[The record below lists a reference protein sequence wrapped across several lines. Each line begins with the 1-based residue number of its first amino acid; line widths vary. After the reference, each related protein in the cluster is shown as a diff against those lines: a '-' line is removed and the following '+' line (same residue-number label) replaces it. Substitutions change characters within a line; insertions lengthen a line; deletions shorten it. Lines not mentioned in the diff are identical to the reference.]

1 MKYTFFVT
9 CPKNIEDLLAVEL
22 TGFGLEKQK
31 LAPAGAWMTGTLEQA
46 YRACLWS
53 RLANRIVLEL
63 GTLDA
68 RDADTLYEGIR
79 SLSWSDHLAVSGRF
93 RVYFS
98 GRNEAFR
105 NTAFGAQR
113 VKDGVVDCLRDAAGQ
128 RPNVDLRD
136 PDIAIHVRLHHDRA
150 HVGIDLAGESLHRR
164 GYRTESGEAPLK
176 ENLAAA
182 LLFRMDWPT
191 EAAAGGDMID
201 PMCGSGT
208 LLVEA
213 ALMATDTAPGLLREV
228 FGFERWKGHDDATWQ
243 MLRQEAQ
250 ERRRVGRQNNHSR
263 FWGFDQDKPVI
274 ATAWRNIERA
284 GVRDIVHVERQA
296 LIDFRKPGHA
306 DGGVLLTNPPYGERL
321 SERKALDGLYLKLGE
336 VVREQLPGWR
346 LGVLTSV
353 PELGHA
359 VGLRCDKRY
368 RLFNGKLPVQLL
380 VFEVSDEK
388 TVRPRVADDPSQ
400 PPAPRIAHAER
411 AAMFGNR
418 LRKNLKTLGTWAR
431 KQGIECY
438 RLYDADMPEYALA
451 VDCYGDWLHVQE
463 YAPPKSIDER
473 AARERLAEAL
483 AVLPEV
489 TGIRPEQIICKQ
501 RRRQSGTR
509 QYEKQGTTSH
519 ELTVTEGECRLR
531 VNLLDYL
538 DTGLFLD
545 HRPIRHWIH
554 GNAAGKRFLNL
565 FCYTGAATVQAATGG
580 AVSSLSV
587 DMSKTYLDWTL
598 ANLRLNGQDLKRHR
612 VERADCL
619 KWLEAPAREMFDLI
633 FLDPPTFSNSARMDN
648 VLDVQRDH
656 VALVDNAM
664 RRLAPGG
671 ILIFSNNYRRFRLD
685 PALETRYRVTDI
697 TPQTIDRDFARNSRI
712 HVCWR
717 IEWP

>member
-22 TGFGLEKQK
+22 MGFGLEKQK
-31 LAPAGAWMTGTLEQA
+31 LAPAGVWMTGTLEQA

-63 GTLDA
+63 GTLEA
-68 RDADTLYEGIR
+68 QDADTLYLGVR
-79 SLSWSDHLAVSGRF
+79 SLPWSDHLTVSGRF
-93 RVYFS
+93 RVQFS
-98 GRNEAFR
+98 GRNQAFR

-113 VKDGVVDCLRDAAGQ
+113 VKDGIVDCLRDAAGQ
-128 RPNVDLRD
+128 RPSVDLRD
-136 PDIAIHVRLHHDRA
+136 PDVSIHVRVHHERA
-150 HVGIDLAGESLHRR
+150 HVGIDLAGDSLHRR

-182 LLFRMDWPT
+182 LLYRMDWPA
-191 EAAAGGDMID
+191 ESAAGGSMID

-208 LLVEA
+208 LLIEA
-213 ALMATDTAPGLLREV
+213 ALMATDTAPGLLRDA
-228 FGFERWKGHDDATWQ
+228 FGFERWKGHDAAAWQ
-243 MLRQEAQ
+243 TLKQEAQ
-250 ERRRVGRQNNHSR
+250 ERRRVGRQSNLSR
-263 FWGFDQDKPVI
+263 FWGFDQDKTVI

-306 DGGVLLTNPPYGERL
+306 DRGILLTNPPYGERL

-359 VGLRCDKRY
+359 IGLRCDKRY

-388 TVRPRVADDPSQ
+388 TVRPRVAEDPTQ
-400 PPAPRIAHAER
+400 PPAPRIGHAER

-418 LRKNLKTLGTWAR
+418 LRKNLKTLGAWAR

-451 VDCYGDWLHVQE
+451 IDCYADWLHVQE

-489 TGIRPEQIICKQ
+489 TGIRPEQIVCKQ

-509 QYEKQGTTSH
+509 QYEKHGVSAH
-519 ELTVTEGECRLR
+519 VLEVTEGQCRLR

-545 HRPIRHWIH
+545 HRPVRRWIH
-554 GNAAGKRFLNL
+554 EHAAGKRFLNL

-580 AVSSLSV
+580 AASSLSV
-587 DMSKTYLDWTL
+587 DMSKTYLDWTQ
-598 ANLRLNGQDLKRHR
+598 ANLRLNQQDLKRHR

-619 KWLEAPAREMFDLI
+619 KWLEAPAQEVFDLI
-633 FLDPPTFSNSARMDN
+633 FLDPPTFSNSARMDD

-671 ILIFSNNYRRFRLD
+671 VLIFSNNYRRFRLD
-685 PALETRYRVTDI
+685 PVLEMRYRITDI
-697 TPQTIDRDFARNSRI
+697 TTKTIDRDFARNSRI